1 MLYSKLGL
9 TTIKENPAEAEIV
22 SHQLMLRAGL
32 IRKLSSGLFTWL
44 PIGLRVLRKVETI
57 VREEMNKAGAQEILM
72 PAVQPSELW
81 KESGRWDEYG
91 SLLLR
96 MQDRHERDYCFG
108 PTHEE
113 VVTDIARKELRS
125 HKQLPVNFYQIQ
137 TKFRDEIRPR
147 FGIMR
152 AREFLMKDAYS
163 FHLNQDSL
171 EEGYKLMYAAYAST
185 FSRLGLE
192 FRVVDADSGEIGGN
206 RSQEFHV
213 IADSGEDAIVYCDEE
228 NYASNIELAITK
240 KRQKKRP
247 TPKKQKEKISTPNA
261 KDIKSLCD
269 FLKTKPKQ
277 TIKTL
282 IVNGIEKPI
291 AIVIRGDHELN
302 IFKASKI
309 PGVSLPI
316 TMTSKEDIKKST
328 GYDLGF
334 LGPIELG
341 IPTYYDH
348 AVAEMSDFICGANE
362 KDYHYTGVNFNNDID
377 EPKTHDLRNVV
388 DGDPSPSGKGILKIA
403 RGIEVGHI
411 FQLGTKYS
419 EALNA
424 TIQDKEGNEVP
435 MSMGCYG
442 IGITRI
448 VGAAIEQN
456 HDTKGI
462 IWPEAISPFHVIIIP
477 INLYKSNKVKRASED
492 LYSLMQKKNIE
503 VLLDDRNVRPGVQ
516 FADAELIGIPH
527 RVVISEKGI
536 DNNNIEYRHRTSED
550 SKIITTEQ
558 LFDLLEKK

>member
-9 TTIKENPAEAEIV
+9 TTKKENPAEAEIV

-32 IRKLSSGLFTWL
+32 IRKLSSGLFTWM
-44 PIGLRVLRKVETI
+44 PIGLRVLRKIETI

-72 PAVQPSELW
+72 PAIQPSELW

-96 MQDRHERDYCFG
+96 MQDRHERNYCFG

-163 FHLNQDSL
+163 FHLDQDSL
-171 EEGYKLMYAAYAST
+171 EEGYELMHKAYSST
-185 FSRLGLE
+185 FSRLGLK
-192 FRVVDADSGEIGGN
+192 FRVVDANSGEIGGN

-213 IADSGEDAIVYCDEE
+213 IADSGEDAIVYCDKE

-240 KRQKKRP
+240 KSLSKRP
-247 TPKKQKEKISTPNA
+247 TPKKQKEKVSTPNA
-261 KDIKSLCD
+261 KDIKSLCNS
-269 FLKTKPKQ
+269 LKTKPEE

-282 IVNGIEKPI
+282 IVNGIDKPI
-291 AIVIRGDHELN
+291 AIIIRGDHELN
-302 IFKASKI
+302 IIKASKL

-316 TMTSKEDIKKST
+316 TMTSKEDIKEST

-348 AVAEMSDFICGANE
+348 AVAEMNDFVCGANE
-362 KDYHYTGVNFNNDID
+362 RDFHYTGVNFGHDID
-377 EPKTHDLRNVV
+377 EPETYDLRNVV
-388 DGDPSPSGKGILKIA
+388 DGDPSPSGKGTLKIA

-419 EALNA
+419 KALSA
-424 TIQDKEGNEVP
+424 TVQDQDGNDIP

-448 VGAAIEQN
+448 VGASIEQN
-456 HDTKGI
+456 HDKKGI
-462 IWPEAISPFHVIIIP
+462 IWPESISPFHVIIIP
-477 INLYKSNKVKRASED
+477 INLYKSNKVKKATKD

-503 VLLDDRNVRPGVQ
+503 VLLDDRNARPGVQ

-536 DNNNIEYRHRTSED
+536 NNNHIEYRHRTNED
-550 SKIITTEQ
+550 SKIISTEE
-558 LFDLLEKK
+558 LFDLLKNK

>member
-9 TTIKENPAEAEIV
+9 TTKKENPAEAEIV

-32 IRKLSSGLFTWL
+32 IRKLSSGLFTWM
-44 PIGLRVLRKVETI
+44 PIGLRVLRKIETI

-72 PAVQPSELW
+72 PAIQPSELW
-81 KESGRWDEYG
+81 QESGRWDEYG

-96 MQDRHERDYCFG
+96 MQDRHERNYCFG

-163 FHLNQDSL
+163 FHLDQDSL
-171 EEGYKLMYAAYAST
+171 EEGYELMHKAYSST

-192 FRVVDADSGEIGGN
+192 FRVVDANSGEIGGN

-213 IADSGEDAIVYCDEE
+213 IADSGEDAIVYCDKE

-240 KRQKKRP
+240 KSLSKRP
-247 TPKKQKEKISTPNA
+247 APKKQKDKVSTPNA
-261 KDIKSLCD
+261 KDIKSLCN
-269 FLKTKPKQ
+269 FLKTKPEE

-282 IVNGIEKPI
+282 IVNGVDKPI
-291 AIVIRGDHELN
+291 AIIIRGDHELN
-302 IFKASKI
+302 IIKASKL

-316 TMTSKEDIKKST
+316 TMTSKEDIKEST

-348 AVAEMSDFICGANE
+348 AVAEMNDFVCGANE
-362 KDYHYTGVNFNNDID
+362 RDFHYTGVNFGHDID
-377 EPKTHDLRNVV
+377 EPETYDLRNVV
-388 DGDPSPSGKGILKIA
+388 DGDPSPSGKGTLKIA

-419 EALNA
+419 KALSA
-424 TIQDKEGNEVP
+424 TVQDQDGNDIP

-448 VGAAIEQN
+448 VGASIEQN

-462 IWPEAISPFHVIIIP
+462 IWPESISPFHVIIIP
-477 INLYKSNKVKRASED
+477 INLYKSNKVKKATED

-536 DNNNIEYRHRTSED
+536 DNNHIEYRHRANED
-550 SKIITTEQ
+550 SKIISTEE

>member
-536 DNNNIEYRHRTSED
+536 DDDNIEYRHRTSED

>member
-424 TIQDKEGNEVP
+424 TIQDKDGNEVP